1 MKLYNINHII
11 VLGGSVNCLF
21 FLKHLKKNKI
31 NYHFFTNQ
39 RMLNDK
45 ILDNRTLKNHLKYEK
60 INYIS
65 TKDIN
70 KDKNIF
76 NCIKSSSLGI
86 GFGQPWYI
94 KSKLLKKFRGNIF
107 DFMGIPMPMYRGGAH
122 FSWMILNNQRLG
134 GCYLQNINEKTIQGS
149 SDSGYYI
156 TGYKYKFPKNLK
168 TPNDFFNFSRKKEIL
183 FLRKFL
189 NQIKNKKKFKLKKF
203 NENNSI
209 FFPRLNNKINGYI
222 NWENSADEIVRF
234 INAFSEP
241 YMGAITFLNKKKLY
255 LKNATLIK
263 KNDYHSFS
271 SGLIVNKYKSFLY
284 IAARKG
290 IIKVKDVMNIKI
302 DNIKIGQ
309 RLITKNNLINKT
321 KNHIIF

>member
-21 FLKHLKKNKI
+21 FLMYLKKNKI

-45 ILDNRTLKNHLKYEK
+45 ILNNRTLKDHLKDGK

-94 KSKLLKKFRGNIF
+94 KNKLLNKFRGNIF

-134 GCYLQNINEKTIQGS
+134 GCYLQNINEKTVQGS
-149 SDSGYYI
+149 SDSGYYL

-168 TPNDFFNFSRKKEIL
+168 TPNDFFNFSKKKEIL

-189 NQIKNKKKFKLKKF
+189 TQVKDKKKFKLKKF

-209 FFPRLNNKINGYI
+209 FFPRLNNKTNGYI

-271 SGLIVNKYKSFLY
+271 SGLIVNKYKGFLY
-284 IAARKG
+284 IAAKKG
-290 IIKVKDVMNIKI
+290 IIKVKDVINIKI

-309 RLITKNNLINKT
+309 RLVTKNNLINKT
-321 KNHIIF
+321 KNHLIF